1 MRSVSF
7 PFRRFTVS
15 RILLISGF
23 ALMISLSS
31 CYYDNEEELYEHV
44 QTIQCD
50 TTNVTY
56 SATIKPIMQ
65 ENCNSCH
72 NQAGPSGGVATDTYA
87 GLQAITAAG
96 LNDKLWGAVAH
107 VNGFSPMPQGGNKLS
122 DCNLAKIR
130 VWINGGALNN

>member
-1 MRSVSF
+1 
-7 PFRRFTVS
+7 
-15 RILLISGF
+15 
-23 ALMISLSS
+23 MISLSS